1 MSKRLVICC
10 DGTWNTPD
18 EVDQGQP
25 VATNVTKLA
34 LAVAAANSAGTEQ
47 RMFYNKGVGTAPF
60 EHVLGGGLGI
70 GLSQKIKDAYMFIV
84 DNYET
89 DDELFL
95 FGFSRGAYTARSL
108 AGFIRNAGILKQ
120 PLAGRLEEAYE
131 LYRSR
136 SQATR
141 PRSTEAQLFR
151 KTYSHETRIKFIG
164 VWDTV
169 GALGIPTLPTPA
181 ALRSR
186 WVFHDVTLSTWVDN
200 AFHALALDE
209 RRKPFEPTLWDQAD
223 DAPATQV
230 LEQVWFSGA
239 HSNVGGGY
247 RDAGLSDIALLW
259 LMNKAKGC
267 GLAFDESLVART
279 GKPSPTGA
287 VRDSMAWF
295 YKPLGDGTRM
305 IPEIRRRKDGNPM
318 RTHESVATTAKK
330 RWDDDP
336 AYRPA
341 NLAAYLDRNGPLTN
355 VEVVQGRVDT
365 APERR
370 SALG

>member
-1 MSKRLVICC
+1 MTKRLVICC

-25 VATNVTKLA
+25 VATNVTR
-34 LAVAAANSAGTEQ
+34 LAVGVAAIDPAGIEQ
-47 RMFYNKGVGTAPF
+47 RTFYGKGVGTGPF
-60 EHVLGGGLGI
+60 EHLLGGGLGV
-70 GLSQKIKDAYMFIV
+70 GLSQRIKDAYTFVV
-84 DNYET
+84 DNYEP

-108 AGFIRNAGILKQ
+108 AGFIRNAGILKRSH
-120 PLAGRLEEAYE
+120 LGRLEAAYE

-141 PRSTEAQLFR
+141 PRSTEALLFR
-151 KTYSHETRIKFIG
+151 KTHSMESRIKFIG

-169 GALGIPTLPTPA
+169 GALGIPSLPTPA

-230 LEQVWFSGA
+230 LEQVWFSGV

-247 RDAGLSDIALLW
+247 RDSGLSDIALLW
-259 LMNKAKGC
+259 LMRKAGGC
-267 GLAFDESLVART
+267 GLAFDEPSVVSREAIGNRRLAR
-279 GKPSPTGA
+279 
-287 VRDSMAWF
+287 
-295 YKPLGDGTRM
+295 L
-305 IPEIRRRKDGNPM
+305 
-318 RTHESVATTAKK
+318 
-330 RWDDDP
+330 DDP
-336 AYRPA
+336 ALQAPWRRHAADSRASQTPRRRPDA
-341 NLAAYLDRNGPLTN
+341 NTRIRRDHGP
-355 VEVVQGRVDT
+355 
-365 APERR
+365 A
-370 SALG
+370 ALGRRPRLSSPESRRLPRA

>member
-34 LAVAAANSAGTEQ
+34 LAVAGADSAGTEQ
-47 RMFYNKGVGTAPF
+47 RMFYNKGVGTARF
-60 EHVLGGGLGI
+60 EHVLGGGFGV
-70 GLSQKIKDAYMFIV
+70 GLSQKIKDAYMFVV
-84 DNYET
+84 DNFAVN
-89 DDELFL
+89 DELFL

-108 AGFIRNAGILKQ
+108 AGFIRNAGILKV
-120 PLAGRLEEAYE
+120 PHAGRLEEAYE
-131 LYRSR
+131 LYRDR
-136 SQATR
+136 SMATR

-151 KTYSHETRIKFIG
+151 KTYAYESRIKFIG

-169 GALGIPTLPTPA
+169 GALGIPNLPTPA

-186 WVFHDVTLSTWVDN
+186 WLFHDVTLSTWVDN

-230 LEQVWFSGA
+230 LEQVWFAGV

-259 LMNKAKGC
+259 MMNKAKHC
-267 GLAFDESLVART
+267 GLAFDDQFVVKTL
-279 GKPSPTGA
+279 KPCPTGA
-287 VRDSMAWF
+287 LRDSTAWF
-295 YKPLGDGTRM
+295 YKALGDGTRT
-305 IPEIRRRKDGNPM
+305 IPEIRLRNDGKPM
-318 RTHESVATTAKK
+318 RTHESVATTAKERVDK
-330 RWDDDP
+330 DP
-336 AYRPA
+336 TYHPP
-341 NLAAYLDRNGPLTN
+341 NLTAYLARGGPLTD
-355 VEVVQGRVDT
+355 VAVG
-365 APERR
+365 
-370 SALG
+370 

>member
-34 LAVAAANSAGTEQ
+34 LAAASQDGTGTEQ
-47 RMFYNKGVGTAPF
+47 RMFYGKGVGTARY
-60 EHVLGGGLGI
+60 EHVLGGGLGV
-70 GLSQKIKDAYMFIV
+70 GLSQKIKDAYTFVV
-84 DNYET
+84 DNFEAN
-89 DDELFL
+89 DELFL

-108 AGFIRNAGILKQ
+108 AGFIRNAGILKR
-120 PLAGRLEEAYE
+120 AHAIRLEEAYE

-151 KTYSHETRIKFIG
+151 KTYSRESRIKFIG

-181 ALRSR
+181 ALRNR

-223 DAPATQV
+223 DAPPTQV

-247 RDAGLSDIALLW
+247 HDAGLSDIALVW
-259 LMNKAKGC
+259 LMNKARGC
-267 GLAFDESLVART
+267 GLAFDEQLAAKT
-279 GKPSPTGA
+279 LKPSPTGA
-287 VRDSMAWF
+287 LQDSVAWF

-305 IPEIRRRKDGNPM
+305 IPKTRRRRDGSPM

-330 RWDDDP
+330 RWDEDP
-336 AYRPA
+336 AYRPP
-341 NLAAYLDRNGPLTN
+341 NLAAYLDRSGPLTD
-355 VEVVQGRVDT
+355 VELV
-365 APERR
+365 
-370 SALG
+370 